1 MFIVGI
7 KVNDDKVISSMQA
20 KLKIMFIVGIKV
32 NDDKVIS
39 SMQAKLKIIS

>member
-1 MFIVGI
+1 
-7 KVNDDKVISSMQA
+7 
-20 KLKIMFIVGIKV
+20 MFIVGIKV